1 MSKVKV
7 NHPIPENVKRH
18 AGSSLEDTLLLLDI
32 VKENNMKQQ
41 KQEKVQMLISNPMSR
56 FDSQEELI
64 RHLAMRQKMQKEE
77 EGPLKLSWNTKTG
90 SYGLWAK

>member
-1 MSKVKV
+1 MLQENRFVKSVQFTGWSAKTLQVNHTIFSFQPQVQV

-41 KQEKVQMLISNPMSR
+41 KQKKVEKKQHGNIFSNLM
-56 FDSQEELI
+56 D
-64 RHLAMRQKMQKEE
+64 A
-77 EGPLKLSWNTKTG
+77 LK
-90 SYGLWAK
+90 